1 MSTWV
6 SIRGNGL
13 VRTSKTEME
22 MLRAVI
28 SEPVL
33 RFRPRWQTLTA
44 AHHLSGKVAAISKTS
59 LLKFA
64 DTQEGHL
71 SQLLSPRENT
81 PQSPTKA

>member
-13 VRTSKTEME
+13 VRTGKTETG

-28 SEPVL
+28 SVPVL
-33 RFRPRWQTLTA
+33 RFRPRRQTLTA
-44 AHHLSGKVAAISKTS
+44 AHLLSGKVAAISKTS
-59 LLKFA
+59 LLKYA

-71 SQLLSPRENT
+71 SQLLSPRKNT
-81 PQSPTKA
+81 LQSPTKA